1 MKIPEICRNH
11 LKNMEN
17 SFQVKKTARTTCSVN
32 FKENEIDE
40 INEKINAIAE
50 KDGVVFS
57 GFQALVLHLLNRNQ
71 TEIEAVKDENNQENT
86 VILGENQVIINL
98 LDPIKEEFDKN
109 PEIEIENQILVLIEK
124 ANAQPKEVEVLKEVE
139 RPLAENEMI
148 LPVSAAE
155 KVVLA
160 EIISRR
166 QRKYKFEVA
175 PTTSD
180 IVRQIVFSKP
190 TLFNWHGEY
199 YTGLEIEDFKKIN

>member
-1 MKIPEICRNH
+1 
-11 LKNMEN
+11 
-17 SFQVKKTARTTCSVN
+17 
-32 FKENEIDE
+32 
-40 INEKINAIAE
+40 
-50 KDGVVFS
+50 
-57 GFQALVLHLLNRNQ
+57 LVLHLLNRNQ